1 MYEILLQTTTLPPV
15 LFPSAPHSILLF
27 LTLSSSP
34 LSSFSYYSLLYTCV
48 YLCVS
53 VFLSHFLSLSLS
65 HPFCPSLKLRTSDSG
80 KTTVQTFVE
89 CQFGWKMEKLSLR
102 ILHARSRG
110 KGNSELV
117 TAEAT
122 KEGEGV
128 RDLGEEIN
136 ERRRCTRIQVRR
148 KGK

>member
-1 MYEILLQTTTLPPV
+1 M
-15 LFPSAPHSILLF
+15 
-27 LTLSSSP
+27 
-34 LSSFSYYSLLYTCV
+34 CK
-48 YLCVS
+48 CVS
-53 VFLSHFLSLSLS
+53 LSFSLSLS
-65 HPFCPSLKLRTSDSG
+65 FTPVLSFS
-80 KTTVQTFVE
+80 KTENIWFRENNSAEQTFVE

-148 KGK
+148 KGKWENATRNRVLKLRSRRATCFLIRFILLQNEHVNGNSSPPYIEKYE